1 MALKITRRKL
11 LITFQIFYCSRTHSQ
26 LSQFV
31 KEIQK
36 TKFAEDIR
44 LISLASRTNM
54 CINESVLSLKNSTMI
69 NEKCLEMQ
77 KKKSKKKSQD
87 LEPPAKKKRTVNSTS
102 GCPYYKSGAIQS
114 LRDQSLLQ
122 VQDIEQLVEKGAI
135 LLKSHTTQCGKDKNL
150 LTLEEIREID
160 LLTVYQ

>member
-1 MALKITRRKL
+1 
-11 LITFQIFYCSRTHSQ
+11 
-26 LSQFV
+26 
-31 KEIQK
+31 
-36 TKFAEDIR
+36 
-44 LISLASRTNM
+44 M

-77 KKKSKKKSQD
+77 KKKSKKKSED

-135 LLKSHTTQCGKDKNL
+135 LLNNHTTQCGKDRNL
-150 LTLEEIREID
+150 LSLGKIRKINLQFISKKVEFTEFFFNNSVISTLHSVENREIIS
-160 LLTVYQ
+160 Q